1 MSACR
6 AVTGSYRRSF
16 SLSRMRE
23 PLQLMVGAKADSW
36 LVEGNENQRQV
47 ESPIHR
53 LHRCAVIS
61 RDAFRSYRN
70 YSAVS
75 DL

>member
-1 MSACR
+1 
-6 AVTGSYRRSF
+6 
-16 SLSRMRE
+16 MRK

-36 LVEGNENQRQV
+36 LVEADENESQI

-61 RDAFRSYRN
+61 RDTFRSYRN
-70 YSAVS
+70 YSAIS